1 MKNIFLLAVVLT
13 VLSACSDDAVPQ
25 PDATQ
30 ADSSVVAADASME
43 PAAIPECPKAF
54 YSPLPDSA
62 IHFDFP
68 FQIARDRVYTS
79 DADVTRRGLGIEYLE
94 SDAAQI
100 WSRVNEAMSNAGF
113 TPAGEVTGELQ
124 GNFSKS
130 GVPTIFISVKP
141 EVAGKPSNPDAK
153 GSIWISW
160 QLERTN

>member
-1 MKNIFLLAVVLT
+1 MIRRPPRSTRTETL
-13 VLSACSDDAVPQ
+13 
-25 PDATQ
+25 
-30 ADSSVVAADASME
+30 
-43 PAAIPECPKAF
+43 CPYTTHF
-54 YSPLPDSA
+54 RSDSA
-62 IHFDFP
+62 IHFGCQV
-68 FQIARDRVYTS
+68 QISRDRDYTS
-79 DADVTRRGLGIEYLE
+79 DAYVTRRVLVIEYLE

-100 WSRVNEAMSNAGF
+100 WSRVNEAMSNSGF

-124 GNFSKS
+124 DNFSKS

>member
-100 WSRVNEAMSNAGF
+100 WSRVNEAMRHAGF
-113 TPAGEVTGELQ
+113 TPGGRSAGRRGGRGWVREGR
-124 GNFSKS
+124 
-130 GVPTIFISVKP
+130 IR
-141 EVAGKPSNPDAK
+141 
-153 GSIWISW
+153 W
-160 QLERTN
+160 